1 MINLILTIGLFL
13 NTSILQ
19 SPCEKFYNTNIK
31 ALEFSKAQVV
41 KKYEKEGFVYIDLKK
56 QDNKVVAF
64 TLRNHDKSG
73 FMKKVKV
80 GEYVSKAKDEL
91 VINRIVVL
99 NEGASADVFKHVLTC
114 E

>member
-1 MINLILTIGLFL
+1 MLGLFL
-13 NTSILQ
+13 NTSTMK
-19 SPCEKFYNTNIK
+19 SPCEKFFNTSIK

-41 KKYEKEGFVYIDLKK
+41 KKYEKEGFVYVDLKK
-56 QDNKVVAF
+56 QDNKVIAF

-80 GEYVSKAKDEL
+80 GEYVSKVKGEL
-91 VINRIVVL
+91 VINRIVL
-99 NEGASADVFKHVLTC
+99 HNEGASADVFKHVLTC